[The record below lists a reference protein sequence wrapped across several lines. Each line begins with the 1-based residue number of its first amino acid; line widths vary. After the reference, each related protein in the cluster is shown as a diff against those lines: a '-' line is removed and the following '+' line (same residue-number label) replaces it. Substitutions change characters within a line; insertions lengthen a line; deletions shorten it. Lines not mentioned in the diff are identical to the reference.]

1 MATLRATPQLQPS
14 ILPDDRSQPAV
25 LLIIRTLQ
33 FGGAERQLAMLARGL
48 HGRGHR
54 VAVMVLYAGGP
65 LTRELERAG
74 VPILTLDKRGRWDLI
89 RPLWRAVREARR
101 FRATIL
107 HGYLTSGNITALLL
121 RWFLPK
127 ARVVWAIRS
136 TMLEFSR
143 YNRFIGA
150 TYRLAN
156 RLSRRVDL
164 VISNSYAGLADHV
177 AAGYPA
183 DRAVVIPNG
192 IDLDRFTPDPARRAR
207 TRESWGI
214 SADAIVVGMVCRVD
228 PMKDHPT
235 FLRAMALLMAEDLG
249 LRCVCIGNGTAGYRA
264 ELEVLARTLGIGDRV
279 RWLPAVV
286 DVAGV
291 YPALDVLCS
300 ASAFGEGF
308 SNVLGEALACGVPCV
323 ATDVGDAAEVLGDV
337 GRIVPPRNP
346 EALAQALRDT
356 IAARSHALSA
366 RCRARVSD
374 CFGTERL
381 LDATERVLGLKN
393 A

>member
-1 MATLRATPQLQPS
+1 MAPPS
-14 ILPDDRSQPAV
+14 ANPEPGSFGPPHDRSRPAI
-25 LLIIRTLQ
+25 LFIIRTLQ

-65 LTRELERAG
+65 LAGELERAE
-74 VPILTLDKRGRWDLI
+74 VPILDLGKRGRWHLAGPVLRSI
-89 RPLWRAVREARR
+89 RLARQ
-101 FRATIL
+101 FHPTIL
-107 HGYLTSGNITALLL
+107 HGYLPSGNAMALLL
-121 RWFLPK
+121 RRFLPD

-136 TMLEFSR
+136 TMLDFSR
-143 YNRFIGA
+143 YNRFIRA
-150 TYRLAN
+150 TYWIAN
-156 RLSRRVDL
+156 RLARHVDL
-164 VISNSYAGLADHV
+164 VISNSWAGLADHV

-192 IDLDRFTPDPARRAR
+192 IDLDRFTPAATQRGR
-207 TRESWGI
+207 TRASWGVA
-214 SADAIVVGMVCRVD
+214 ADAIVVGMVCRVD

-235 FLRAMALLMAEDLG
+235 FLRAMARLVAEEPQ
-249 LRCVCIGNGTAGYRA
+249 LRAVCIGNGPGAYRA
-264 ELEVLARTLGIGDRV
+264 ELEALTHELGIGDRV

-286 DVAGV
+286 DVAGI

-308 SNVLGEALACGVPCV
+308 SNVLGEALASGVPCV
-323 ATDVGDAAEVLGDV
+323 ATDVGDAARILGDV

-346 EALAQALRDT
+346 EALALALREA
-356 IAARSHALSA
+356 IAARSPALSA
-366 RCRARVSD
+366 RCRARVAD

-381 LDATERVLGLKN
+381 LDATERALGLKH

>member
-1 MATLRATPQLQPS
+1 
-14 ILPDDRSQPAV
+14 
-25 LLIIRTLQ
+25 
-33 FGGAERQLAMLARGL
+33 
-48 HGRGHR
+48 
-54 VAVMVLYAGGP
+54 MVLYAGGP
-65 LTRELERAG
+65 LTGELVRAG
-74 VPILTLDKRGRWDLI
+74 VPILTLAKRGRWDLV

-101 FRATIL
+101 FHPTIL
-107 HGYLTSGNITALLL
+107 HGYLTSGNVTALLL

-177 AAGYPA
+177 LAGYPA

-192 IDLDRFTPDPARRAR
+192 IDLDRFTPDAARRATTR
-207 TRESWGI
+207 TSWGI
-214 SADAIVVGMVCRVD
+214 ATDAIVVGMVCRVD

-235 FLRAMALLMAEDLG
+235 FLRAMAGLMAQEPA
-249 LRCVCIGNGTAGYRA
+249 LRAVCIGNGPAAYRGEVEALAG
-264 ELEVLARTLGIGDRV
+264 ELGIGDRV
-279 RWLPAVV
+279 HWLPAVV

-308 SNVLGEALACGVPCV
+308 SNVLGEALASGVPCV
-323 ATDVGDAAEVLGDV
+323 ATDVGDATQILGDV
-337 GRIVPPRNP
+337 GRIVPPRDP
-346 EALAQALRDT
+346 GRLAQALRDT
-356 IAARSHALSA
+356 IAARSPALSA
-366 RCRARVSD
+366 RCRQRVAE

-381 LDATERVLGLKN
+381 FDATERALGLKH